1 MHIAVIFFFICL
13 LVGLSPILATIKPNY
28 SQPEQATIDS
38 GIAPKPTKLD
48 MYIDPETMDIHE
60 QPEGL
65 DKSRK

>member
-1 MHIAVIFFFICL
+1 MHLAVMFFIICL

-28 SQPEQATIDS
+28 LSLEQAAIDS